1 MLFKMVETYR
11 SYVLELVKQLCPFK
25 KKSKFSYD
33 YYYNMFLHVLKD
45 VNSWQSISLL
55 SCSNSKSRYHYTTIR
70 KMFNKWV
77 V

>member
-33 YYYNMFLHVLKD
+33 YYYDMFLHVLKD
-45 VNSWQSISLL
+45 VNSWL
-55 SCSNSKSRYHYTTIR
+55 
-70 KMFNKWV
+70 V
-77 V
+77 E